1 MAKCGMPLYPP
12 PEHNRT
18 LIDSGYVARK
28 TTCGGSSLVSM
39 ILISE
44 MLPAHT
50 MIGKAASILMAAAL
64 FFSVGGHLGLLQGVA
79 WATMIHDF
87 SRGGSLTQAVEKT
100 FDGKHPCAMCKK
112 IAKAKNS
119 EASGEKAPVT
129 VKVDKKAEVFV
140 KAPGSELPTPVS
152 RPFAYGP
159 APFVSIPELCFAP
172 PVPVPIVA

>member
-1 MAKCGMPLYPP
+1 MNVHCRLTTLMMAL
-12 PEHNRT
+12 
-18 LIDSGYVARK
+18 
-28 TTCGGSSLVSM
+28 
-39 ILISE
+39 
-44 MLPAHT
+44 
-50 MIGKAASILMAAAL
+50 AL
-64 FFSVGGHLGLLQGVA
+64 FLVAGGHWAMLQGVA
-79 WATMIHDF
+79 WVSMVHDF

-129 VKVDKKAEVFV
+129 VKVEKKAEVFI
-140 KAPGSELPTPVS
+140 ASNRSELPQPVS

-172 PVPVPIVA
+172 PVPVPISARS